1 MADRPYL
8 EVTGLSRHFDISDPF
23 LARVVS
29 GGGRRILTA
38 VDDVSFSIAKGQ
50 TYALV
55 GESGSGKSTIARM
68 IVGLERPDSGRI
80 LIDGQT
86 AFVEA
91 GGQGLH
97 FVRQEFP
104 DAAAQLFG

>member
-38 VDDVSFSIAKGQ
+38 VDDLS
-50 TYALV
+50 
-55 GESGSGKSTIARM
+55 
-68 IVGLERPDSGRI
+68 
-80 LIDGQT
+80 LI
-86 AFVEA
+86 
-91 GGQGLH
+91 H
-97 FVRQEFP
+97 I
-104 DAAAQLFG
+104 